1 METIK
6 ISNTEIEVSK
16 TIPEVV
22 VTQKYERGFI
32 EEQIVQITKQ
42 RDEYVAQREAEL
54 AECESILAEMD
65 KLDIVKKED
74 VIKEVVDNEVAINE
88 IDVV

>member
-6 ISNTEIEVSK
+6 ISDTEIEVSK
-16 TIPEVV
+16 TIPEIV

-65 KLDIVKKED
+65 KLDIVKKE
-74 VIKEVVDNEVAINE
+74 VVDNEVAINE

>member
-1 METIK
+1 
-6 ISNTEIEVSK
+6 
-16 TIPEVV
+16 

-42 RDEYVAQREAEL
+42 RDEYVAQREVEL

-65 KLDIVKKED
+65 KLDIVKKE
-74 VIKEVVDNEVAINE
+74 VVDNEVAINE